1 MKAKSKMK
9 LRAMANRLPTM
20 FQLGKS
26 MPDQDF
32 YDCLDKAL
40 EVHELIKV
48 SLLNTAELNPKS
60 FAALLEKNLGAEV
73 VQVIGRVVVLFRQS
87 KNHPV
92 IQVED

>member
-1 MKAKSKMK
+1 MKASAKMK

-40 EVHELIKV
+40 EAHELIKV

-60 FAALLEKNLGAEV
+60 FAALLEENLGAVV
-73 VQVIGRVVVLFRQS
+73 VQVIGRVVVLYRAS
-87 KNHPV
+87 KKKPV
-92 IQVED
+92 IVVED